1 MSTYRE
7 ESNYFYQS
15 MGILAALVATAMLFV
30 LLPLLTQL
38 PRKQTEVKEGT
49 QIIIQQR
56 KAVKAVETK
65 KRVEEEKPREIQK
78 SQAQKTQTN
87 APKFEMVSGGAA
99 GAGIGG
105 TVSIGM
111 VSDGSLQG
119 TGADLFKVPSSLY
132 ATAFELSEVDT
143 PPQVLRSV
151 SPQYPF
157 LAKRNNIEGSVT
169 LRFIVDSEGNVVE
182 PEVSKSEP
190 EGVFDEAALEAI
202 SKYKFK
208 PAVKNG
214 KNVDCIVN
222 APMKFEL
229 R

>member
-1 MSTYRE
+1 MGTYQQ
-7 ESNYFYQS
+7 ESSIFSNS
-15 MGILAALVATAMLFV
+15 IGIFGAVIATAVLFV

-38 PRKQTEVKEGT
+38 PRKSTEIKEGT

-56 KAVKAVETK
+56 KTVKAVETK

-78 SQAQKTQTN
+78 QQTAKTQTN
-87 APKFEMVSGGAA
+87 APKFEMVAGGAA
-99 GAGIGG
+99 AGIGG
-105 TVSIGM
+105 TVKIGM

-119 TGADLFKVPSSLY
+119 AGQNLFKVPTSLY
-132 ATAFELSEVDT
+132 ASAFKISEVDQ

-151 SPQYPF
+151 QPQYPF

-169 LRFIVDSEGNVVE
+169 LRFIVDTEGNVVE
-182 PEVSKSEP
+182 PEVTKSEP

-208 PAVKNG
+208 PAVKDG